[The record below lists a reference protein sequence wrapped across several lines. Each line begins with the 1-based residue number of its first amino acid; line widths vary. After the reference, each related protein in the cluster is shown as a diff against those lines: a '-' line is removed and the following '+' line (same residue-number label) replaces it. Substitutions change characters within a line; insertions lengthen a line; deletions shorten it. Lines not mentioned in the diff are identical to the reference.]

1 MNLKEIDIARISKK
15 AGDIR
20 ISIIEMLVNAK
31 SGHTAGSLDMAD
43 VFAVLYFKVLRHN
56 PENPSWAYRDRVILS
71 GGHICP
77 VLYAAMAHSGYF
89 PIKELMTLRQFG
101 SRLQGHPHRE
111 FLPGIETSSGP
122 LGCGLSQA
130 IGMALVDRNINP
142 INYYLKENFIK
153 NNISPQNINL
163 NYKNKKD
170 LEIAKTDRYFYTIM
184 GDGEMNEGNVWE
196 ALMLLG
202 KEKLHRVIT
211 IIDRNTIQIDGNTET
226 VMPLESLSAKLVA
239 FNLNVIEIDGHNIIE
254 IYTAINQAKSVI
266 DRATIIIA
274 HTIPSRGVIEWEGDY
289 HWHGKPPTNEEGEMA
304 ILELNTTPSALGTFP
319 REGLNTN
326 TS

>member
-15 AGDIR
+15 ASDIR
-20 ISIIEMLVNAK
+20 ISIVEMLVKAK
-31 SGHTAGSLDMAD
+31 SGHTAGPLDMAD
-43 VFAVLYFKVLRHN
+43 VFATLYFKVLRHN

-77 VLYAAMAHSGYF
+77 VLYATMAHSGYF
-89 PIKELMTLRQFG
+89 PISELLTLRKFG

-142 INYYLKENFIK
+142 INYFSNESSPK
-153 NNISPQNINL
+153 NNVTASQDINL
-163 NYKNKKD
+163 DIKDKVNNKTNTVFKNKRD
-170 LEIAKTDRYFYTIM
+170 LEMAKTDRYFYTIM

-226 VMPLESLSAKLVA
+226 VMPLESLSAKLIA

-254 IYTAINQAKSVI
+254 VYAAINQAKSI
-266 DRATIIIA
+266 INRATIIIA

-289 HWHGKPPTNEEGEMA
+289 HWHGKPPTDEEGVMA
-304 ILELNTTPSALGTFP
+304 IKELII
-319 REGLNTN
+319 
-326 TS
+326 